1 MSDKKMLAYVRTG
14 QRFPTKRAAAERV
27 RDFREIAPGFVRE
40 AAAQQA
46 SRGEQCGVPYCQ
58 IHCPLSNNIPDW
70 LKMTAEGR
78 LQEAYE
84 LAQATN
90 NFPEICGRICPQD
103 RLCEG
108 NCVIEQSGHGTV
120 TIGAVESFITETA
133 WSEGWVKPRRP
144 TVERAQSV
152 GIVGAG
158 PAGLAAAE
166 ELRAAGFSVEIY
178 DRYDRAGG
186 LMAYGIPA
194 FKLEKHVVERRARLL
209 EEAGVVFHLGVE
221 IGRNLSLET
230 LRQLHDAVLL
240 ATGVYRA
247 RPLAV
252 PGARLDGVAGA
263 LPFLIAANRQA
274 LGETTPP
281 ELDAAGKAVVVIGG
295 GDTAMDCVRTAVRE
309 GARKVTCLYRRDRA
323 NMPGS
328 AREVGHAEEEGVQF
342 LWQAQPEACLGDGVT
357 FVEAEAESLDG
368 AGGRVRA
375 VAASRVMLSLPDSS
389 GRRAPVPVPD
399 SRFEVAAELVIA
411 ALGFDPEDLA
421 LLGATGL
428 ATTRWGTAKTSYRTM
443 MTSLDGVFA
452 AGDVVRGA
460 SLVVWAIRDGRD
472 AALSI
477 KAWLEAR
484 EKAATTQPLA
494 AD

>member
-1 MSDKKMLAYVRTG
+1 MSDKKMLAYVHTG
-14 QRFPTKRAAAERV
+14 QRFPTKRDVAERV
-27 RDFREIAPGFVRE
+27 RDFREIAPGFARE

-46 SRGEQCGVPYCQ
+46 ARCEQCGVPYCQ

-108 NCVIEQSGHGTV
+108 NCTLEQAGHGTV
-120 TIGAVESFITETA
+120 TIGAVESFITENA
-133 WSEGWVKPRRP
+133 WTEGWVKPRRP
-144 TVERAQSV
+144 AAERAQSI

-166 ELRAAGFSVEIY
+166 ELRAAGFAVHVY
-178 DRYDRAGG
+178 DRHDRAGG

-209 EEAGVVFHLGVE
+209 AEAGIAFHLGVE
-221 IGRNLSLET
+221 IGRDLSLGA
-230 LRQLHDAVLL
+230 LRQKHDAVLL
-240 ATGVYRA
+240 ATGVYRP

-252 PGARLDGVAGA
+252 PGAGLTGVVAA
-263 LPFLIAANRQA
+263 LPFLIAANRRA
-274 LGETTPP
+274 HGEATPP
-281 ELDAAGKAVVVIGG
+281 ALDAADKAVVVIGG

-309 GARKVTCLYRRDRA
+309 GARKVACLYRRDRE

-328 AREVGHAEEEGVQF
+328 AREVGHAEEEGVEF
-342 LWQAQPEACLGDGVT
+342 LWQAQPEACVGDGVT
-357 FVEAEAESLDG
+357 FVEAEAETLDG
-368 AGGRVRA
+368 AGGAVRA
-375 VAASRVMLSLPDSS
+375 VAASRVTLSLPDSS
-389 GRRAPVPVPD
+389 GRRAPVPIPG

-421 LLGATGL
+421 LLGAPGL
-428 ATTRWGTAKTSYRTM
+428 AATRWGTAKISHRTM

-472 AALSI
+472 AARSI
-477 KAWLEAR
+477 AAWLAAR
-484 EKAATTQPLA
+484 DAAAPPQPLA